1 MKFHSVLLLLPLT
14 ALLAAASG
22 VASHPGA
29 AQPAA
34 SIPLGVDLGSSSRIP
49 RVAGLAGE
57 GEGFGRTAPSS
68 TPAAGDSMGG
78 MRTSQGSKPGM
89 GQGSM
94 GTMPMNQR
102 SMPAMDHGQM
112 GKMPMNQGMGQPSA
126 PSGGARQ

>member
-1 MKFHSVLLLLPLT
+1 
-14 ALLAAASG
+14 
-22 VASHPGA
+22 
-29 AQPAA
+29 
-34 SIPLGVDLGSSSRIP
+34 
-49 RVAGLAGE
+49 
-57 GEGFGRTAPSS
+57 
-68 TPAAGDSMGG
+68 MGG